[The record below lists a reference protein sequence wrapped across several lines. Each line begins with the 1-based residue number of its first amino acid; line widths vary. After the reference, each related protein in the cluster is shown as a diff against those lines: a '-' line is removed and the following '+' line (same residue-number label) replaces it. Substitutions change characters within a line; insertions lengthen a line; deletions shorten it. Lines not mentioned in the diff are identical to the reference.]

1 MSNVTNDTVMYKSK
15 PPPSLGFPC
24 FLRYGWLAEGDE
36 EQYVASC
43 YHGQHCQQARES
55 LRQGIRGRQRGKL
68 IKRKQMLNKKIQERK
83 ILLTVTDTSSI
94 VALLEKMVNTT
105 NWGLKLEPS
114 FRLSSIIVLVNKHKL
129 LGKLG
134 VVDLLE
140 KIVNEG

>member
-1 MSNVTNDTVMYKSK
+1 
-15 PPPSLGFPC
+15 
-24 FLRYGWLAEGDE
+24 
-36 EQYVASC
+36 
-43 YHGQHCQQARES
+43 
-55 LRQGIRGRQRGKL
+55 
-68 IKRKQMLNKKIQERK
+68 MLNEKIQERK

-114 FRLSSIIVLVNKHKL
+114 FRLSIIVLVNKHKL

-140 KIVNEG
+140 KIVNEGQLNPAGD